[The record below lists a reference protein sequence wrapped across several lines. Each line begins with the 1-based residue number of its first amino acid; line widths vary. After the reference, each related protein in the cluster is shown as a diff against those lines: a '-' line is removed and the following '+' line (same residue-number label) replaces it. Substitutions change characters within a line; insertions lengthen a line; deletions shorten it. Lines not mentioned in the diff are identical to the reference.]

1 MAGKRVGIMCGTFNP
16 IHLGQMIIAENACEL
31 FNLDEVLFVPRGD
44 AFYKEDMLDEK
55 TRINLVGIAIEDN
68 PNFALS
74 TLEVERGNSY
84 TCETI
89 ETLKQKNPDNTYF
102 LIVGAD
108 TFVEMGS
115 WKNVAYDFNEVTV
128 LVANRLGTS
137 NEEVVSKA
145 NEYKDKYNAKIE
157 LLPISCVDISSKDI
171 RTKVRENKSIRYM
184 VHYKVIEYIKK
195 NNLYK
200 EVQ

>member
-31 FNLDEVLFVPRGD
+31 YDLDEVLFVPRGD
-44 AFYKEDMLDEK
+44 AFYKEDMLNEK

-68 PNFALS
+68 SHFALS

-89 ETLKQKNPDNTYF
+89 ETLKLKNPDNTYF

-108 TFVEMGS
+108 TFIDMGN
-115 WKNVAYDFNEVTV
+115 WKNAEYDFKEVTV
-128 LVANRLGTS
+128 LVANRIGTS
-137 NEEVVSKA
+137 LTEVEDKMK
-145 NEYKDKYNAKIE
+145 EYKEKYDANIE
-157 LLPISCVDISSKDI
+157 ILPISCVDISSKDI
-171 RTKVRENKSIRYM
+171 RKKVRANKSIRYM

-200 EVQ
+200 EAQ

>member
-31 FNLDEVLFVPRGD
+31 YDLDEVLFVPRGD

-89 ETLKQKNPDNTYF
+89 ETLKTKNPDNTYF

-108 TFVEMGS
+108 TFVDMGN
-115 WKNVAYDFNEVTV
+115 WKNAEYDFKEVTV
-128 LVANRLGTS
+128 LVANRLGTEPS
-137 NEEVVSKA
+137 LVKEKEE
-145 NEYKDKYNAKIE
+145 EYKEKYNAKIE
-157 LLPISCVDISSKDI
+157 MLPISCVDISSKDI
-171 RTKVRENKSIRYM
+171 RTKVRKGKSIRYM

-195 NNLYK
+195 NKLYK